1 MQRFFFGNF
10 KIFIYFLWKALQKT
24 KMAANRDREPIILN
38 SEKKNSQGTAAANK
52 NTVKKQ
58 NNSSNKQHKNPDNL
72 RKITEME
79 GVQQISTVSKTV
91 AMKISQTRNQLGWTQ
106 KQLAMKINEPQFV
119 IADYESG
126 KAIPSNQILGKL
138 EKHLKVQLRGL

>member
-1 MQRFFFGNF
+1 MGSIANKQTN
-10 KIFIYFLWKALQKT
+10 
-24 KMAANRDREPIILN
+24 MAANRDWEPIILN
-38 SEKKNSQGTAAANK
+38 SEKKNSQGTAANK

-79 GVQQISTVSKTV
+79 GAQQISTISKTV
-91 AMKISQTRNQLGWTQ
+91 ALKISQTRTQLGWTQ

-138 EKHLKVQLRGL
+138 EKHLKIRLRGIPT